1 MNTKQ
6 HWLEA
11 PDNVIDQSIREM
23 IRDKWDDEP
32 TSIQILEVVDH
43 VVHWG
48 AGSDLAVHLLD
59 LRLRAALASENKI
72 LDDILP
78 DAVWRLH

>member
-1 MNTKQ
+1 MNTK
-6 HWLEA
+6 HYWLQA
-11 PDNVIDQSIREM
+11 PTNVIDESIREM

-48 AGSDLAVHLLD
+48 AGSDLA
-59 LRLRAALASENKI
+59 SEKKS
-72 LDDILP
+72 LEDILP

>member
-6 HWLEA
+6 YWLQA
-11 PDNVIDQSIREM
+11 PTNVIDESIRAM

-43 VVHWG
+43 VVQWG

-59 LRLRAALASENKI
+59 IRLHAALDSEKKS
-72 LDDILP
+72 LEDILP